1 MIFRDQET
9 HLFRRKKKEK
19 KSFIISIHTFLQQ
32 MNNTYAHMVNDESD
46 SIPIGTSKWIFSH
59 GFCGEQAGV
68 AQSLTLSQCAKNKEF
83 TCDDGTCIPINQVIM
98 LIAED

>member
-1 MIFRDQET
+1 
-9 HLFRRKKKEK
+9 
-19 KSFIISIHTFLQQ
+19 
-32 MNNTYAHMVNDESD
+32 MNNTYAHMVDDESD

-98 LIAED
+98 LIVED